1 MWSVLTYNS
10 FPLLPQANRTTYLL
24 GGRCSNELGGTASG
38 VLGYCA
44 RTAFALLGMKSAL
57 SLRSTWANRRH
68 RAQQGDGARLH
79 ALVMVMRHDVTWNAP
94 LPVDGAG
101 LAATPGA
108 RLWLPFA
115 CELCSGPDAQQKAC
129 RSRKKAFQK
138 AWDRTDGTGTLQAPS
153 QFLARSCVA
162 RGHQSF
168 GPHCQYT
175 VPVDWWWAGDATLAD
190 SFAAT
195 FDLFECFSRLILDL
209 MGWPNAAPHF
219 YWGLYFFHT
228 LQLARRCEVG
238 YVGLAKVHFDLE
250 RTYNKKISCTLPSRW
265 PALLKPDRE
274 GCGKGALLAHMQCP
288 LPPSQR
294 PEVHCAA
301 RLLP

>member
-1 MWSVLTYNS
+1 
-10 FPLLPQANRTTYLL
+10 
-24 GGRCSNELGGTASG
+24 

-301 RLLP
+301 RLLVPRHEHGQTAPVAL